1 MLSFLL
7 TIYLAFAYNPYVRT
21 LRRPHQATGGAAQQ
35 NPFMWGE
42 MDYGDMIED
51 GLPFFSGMMRGASQ
65 GGQGTQSFASAISP
79 FFSVYMN
86 NPYGMNYQK
95 CLDNDRCTAWVGH
108 RMYMP
113 DQGMNS
119 GASKDT
125 TTGTGATGTGATG
138 TGADGADGAAT
149 GTGAT
154 GTGATGTG
162 GATGGMTGGMNSF
175 TPAMMGFPVGFNPQV
190 YGLDW
195 DAQMKDCIDDS
206 KCARG
211 LMMFTQ
217 GRNMGN
223 AFGSF
228 FGNMFMPSR
237 LQRPRRL
244 SRPRYGIPYRY
255 GRQY

>member
-21 LRRPHQATGGAAQQ
+21 LRRPHQAAQGGAVAP
-35 NPFMWGE
+35 NPYMWGE
-42 MDYGDMIED
+42 YDMGDLVEDY
-51 GLPFFSGMMRGASQ
+51 LPFFSGAMRGAAS
-65 GGQGTQSFASAISP
+65 GGQGTQSVASAFSP
-79 FFSVYMN
+79 FFNVYMN

-95 CLDNDRCTAWVGH
+95 CADNDACAAWAAH

-119 GASKDT
+119 G
-125 TTGTGATGTGATG
+125 TGASTGATG
-138 TGADGADGAAT
+138 TGADASTGTGTDATDAST

-162 GATGGMTGGMNSF
+162 GATGGMGGMSSF
-175 TPAMMGFPVGFNPQV
+175 TPAMMGFPAGFNPQY

-195 DAQMKDCIDDS
+195 DAQPKDCIDDS

-211 LMMFTQ
+211 LVMYTQ

-223 AFGSF
+223 AFGSI